1 MLLWLPILTSS
12 SVVSSNESNSNSE
25 LCETTQT
32 RPSLLDRLKCPKAS
46 ELMRKRKVK
55 TNTPPV
61 GVKRSSG
68 QSSKSLG
75 YTPKSVTPSQRVRE
89 FPDER
94 FSVSA
99 GRLFCNACREELGLK
114 TTVILNNSFG
124 SNQDLALQDYNVYR
138 VFSHAPI

>member
-1 MLLWLPILTSS
+1 MAANTSTSS
-12 SVVSSNESNSNSE
+12 SVVSSSESRSNSE

-94 FSVSA
+94 FS
-99 GRLFCNACREELGLK
+99 
-114 TTVILNNSFG
+114 
-124 SNQDLALQDYNVYR
+124 
-138 VFSHAPI
+138 